1 MFIFV
6 FAHCSFAKQKVGLV
20 ITTDQESKQQADLI
34 RCLESF
40 LINQDLDTDLVH
52 YVLSSSIDSSNINPL
67 LQAQKLAKNLA
78 EQDVKKIIIIGTNCL
93 TQNLLSDKKLE
104 SLQNTLSDFI
114 KSIDRKNTFIL
125 GLCIAIEDLL
135 PLKATQKNILAENK
149 LKHEGDANKK
159 VLQKIIINPASKPSN
174 IFKVQDLQVN
184 NNGWI
189 SFCTPVSRSQFIPT
203 NKSFLNALQKSR
215 YQIVGFS
222 EIGSAEIFCDSDQN
236 LYFAFSPQ
244 YFFEKSKDGKNL
256 VALKEDPVLLQ
267 QSHHAMQKLFI
278 DFFKKR

>member
-1 MFIFV
+1 MV
-6 FAHCSFAKQKVGLV
+6 
-20 ITTDQESKQQADLI
+20 
-34 RCLESF
+34 
-40 LINQDLDTDLVH
+40 
-52 YVLSSSIDSSNINPL
+52 
-67 LQAQKLAKNLA
+67 
-78 EQDVKKIIIIGTNCL
+78 
-93 TQNLLSDKKLE
+93 
-104 SLQNTLSDFI
+104 
-114 KSIDRKNTFIL
+114 
-125 GLCIAIEDLL
+125 
-135 PLKATQKNILAENK
+135 ENK
-149 LKHEGDANKK
+149 PKHEGDANKK

-174 IFKVQDLQVN
+174 IFKVQDCQVN

-189 SFCTPVSRSQFIPT
+189 SFCVPVSRPQFIPT
-203 NKSFLNALQKSR
+203 NKSFLNMLQKSR